1 MIEDSVKSNTL
12 AAEALGTFFLVL
24 TACGAIIVNDHTGG
38 GLIGHRGIS
47 VVFGLIVM
55 IMIYSIGNI
64 SGAHMNPAVTIG
76 FLFAKRIGF
85 RQTLFYIVFQI
96 IGALAASL
104 LLRLLFPDSTGLGET
119 STALPVFQAFLIEVV
134 LTFLL
139 MFVILNVSTGHMEK
153 GIMAG
158 VAIGATVCIAA
169 MVGGPLTGASMNPAR
184 SLGPGIVSGNLE
196 HIWLYIIAPVVGA
209 VLASPLCRILQGPEC
224 CYVDCDVNKSVD
236 DR

>member
-1 MIEDSVKSNTL
+1 MAEDKIKSNTL

-24 TACGAIIVNDHTGG
+24 IGCGSIVVNTIYGG
-38 GLIGHRGIS
+38 VIGHAGIS
-47 VVFGLIVM
+47 VVFGMVVM
-55 IMIYSIGNI
+55 AMIYSVGNI
-64 SGAHMNPAVTIG
+64 SGAHLNPAVTIG
-76 FLFAKRIGF
+76 FLFAKRIGI

-96 IGALAASL
+96 IGGLAASL
-104 LLRLLFPDSTGLGET
+104 LLRLIFPESQSLGET
-119 STALPVFQAFLIEVV
+119 IPSIKVLPAFLTEVV
-134 LTFLL
+134 LTFML
-139 MFVILNVSTGHMEK
+139 MFVILNVSTGHKEK

-184 SLGPGIVSGNLE
+184 SLGPGIISGNLE
-196 HIWLYIIAPVVGA
+196 HIWIYISAPVVGA
-209 VLASPLCRILQGPEC
+209 ILASPLCRILQGPEC

>member
-1 MIEDSVKSNTL
+1 MDEDKIKSNTL
-12 AAEALGTFFLVL
+12 TAEALGTFFLVL
-24 TACGAIIVNDHTGG
+24 IGCGSIVVNNAADGV
-38 GLIGHRGIS
+38 IGHAGIS
-47 VVFGLIVM
+47 AVFGMVVM
-55 IMIYSIGNI
+55 AMIYSVGNI
-64 SGAHMNPAVTIG
+64 SGAHLNPAVTIG
-76 FLFAKRIGF
+76 FLFAKRIGIK
-85 RQTLFYIVFQI
+85 QAVFYIIFQI
-96 IGALAASL
+96 IGAVAASL
-104 LLRLLFPDSTGLGET
+104 LLKFLFPQSQGLGET
-119 STALPVFQAFLIEVV
+119 IPAINVIRALTIEVV

-169 MVGGPLTGASMNPAR
+169 IVGGPLTGASMNPAR
-184 SLGPGIVSGNLE
+184 SLGPGLISGNLA
-196 HIWLYIIAPVVGA
+196 HIWIYIAGPIIGA